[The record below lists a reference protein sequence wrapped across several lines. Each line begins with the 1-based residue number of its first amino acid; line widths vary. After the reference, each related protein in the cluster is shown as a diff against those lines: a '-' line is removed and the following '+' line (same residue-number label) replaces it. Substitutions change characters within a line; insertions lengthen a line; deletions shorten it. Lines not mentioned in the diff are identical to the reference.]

1 MYFCSALLI
10 LGIFCIDFLVDD
22 RIQPLV
28 LTIKRWAKARSI
40 NDASQGTLSNYSFML
55 MVIHF
60 LQSKKKCWNRPMYPF
75 VFKLPLSISAGKK
88 KLDLKFFDATLHCF
102 INYSEDPSCT
112 GFFFLIKMLAAS
124 LKRDSYTREHFKMI
138 LEGLQNTMKILELT
152 IE

>member
-1 MYFCSALLI
+1 
-10 LGIFCIDFLVDD
+10 
-22 RIQPLV
+22 
-28 LTIKRWAKARSI
+28 
-40 NDASQGTLSNYSFML
+40 
-55 MVIHF
+55 
-60 LQSKKKCWNRPMYPF
+60 MYPF
-75 VFKLPLSISAGKK
+75 IFKLPLSISARKK
-88 KLDLKFFDATLHCF
+88 KAWIQNFLMLLCMCF

>member
-60 LQSKKKCWNRPMYPF
+60 LQSKKKGWNRPMYPF
-75 VFKLPLSISAGKK
+75 IFKLPLSISATKK
-88 KLDLKFFDATLHCF
+88 NLDSKFFDATLHGF
-102 INYSEDPSCT
+102 SNYSEDPSCT